1 MEKDRILENKAIGN
15 NISMYRKI
23 RGLKASDIAE
33 RLGISESSYTRY
45 ERGETSITIDLI
57 QQIAEVLNIDPV
69 TLLSVHPSNF
79 IDNTNSPNSV
89 VNLNSSNS
97 MNSSEWNTANEEQTK
112 MMLKLME
119 SVMALNERL
128 ISLLEKGK

>member
-1 MEKDRILENKAIGN
+1 MPEVNSRSNSAN
-15 NISMYRKI
+15 S
-23 RGLKASDIAE
+23 RGTQHWSCYFNVCP
-33 RLGISESSYTRY
+33 SEQ
-45 ERGETSITIDLI
+45 L
-57 QQIAEVLNIDPV
+57 
-69 TLLSVHPSNF
+69 

-128 ISLLEKGK
+128 ISLLWF